1 MSGGFF
7 YYFHSYYLL
16 FMGLVKR
23 KLSSFWSLLKQSY
36 FSWNRNDPWARS
48 ATIAYYALFSLPSLL
63 IIVVTVAGYFFG
75 KEAVQGRI
83 TQEIGE
89 FIGVEAADAIE
100 GMVANAALNQ
110 SSTWAVIFGFA
121 FLIFGATGV
130 FFQLKAAMNN
140 IWNIAVKKNTVK
152 RIVINRIIS
161 LGMVFVLGLLLLIS
175 LVISAVLAAIK
186 DYVASIEPAVT
197 TFLMEVLNF
206 ALSFGIIM
214 SLFAAIFKWL
224 PDVKLKWKTTY
235 LGAMLTT
242 CLFLIAEYLIGFYFG
257 QSNPGSVYGGASSVV
272 LILLWV
278 YYTCLIVFFGAEFTV
293 QYALHKKDKVEP
305 NEYAEPAIYQEL
317 ERLEQKRGQLVDE
330 KRILDTL
337 QSHVDEEEE
346 RQKQRKKQE
355 EDDRSSS

>member
-1 MSGGFF
+1 MS
-7 YYFHSYYLL
+7 LI
-16 FMGLVKR
+16 KR
-23 KLSSFWSLLKQSY
+23 KLLTFWALIKHSY
-36 FSWNRNDPWARS
+36 TSWNRNDPWARS

-89 FIGVEAADAIE
+89 FIGIDAAQAIE
-100 GMVANAALNQ
+100 GMVANAALDQ
-110 SSTWAVIFGFA
+110 TSTWALIFGFA

-140 IWNIAVKKNTVK
+140 IWNIAVKKYTVK
-152 RIVINRIIS
+152 RIIINRVIS
-161 LGMVFVLGLLLLIS
+161 LGMVFVLGLLLLVS
-175 LVISAVLAAIK
+175 LILSAVLAAIN
-186 DYVASIEPAVT
+186 DYVASVAPVIT
-197 TFLMEVLNF
+197 TFLLDLLNF
-206 ALSFGIIM
+206 ALSFTIIM

-224 PDVKLKWKTTY
+224 PDVKLRWKTTY

-293 QYALHKKDKVEP
+293 QYALHKKEKVEP

-317 ERLEQKRGQLVDE
+317 ERLEQKRGQLIDE

-337 QSHVDEEEE
+337 QSHADKEEEE
-346 RQKQRKKQE
+346 NKLGEKREKEKMERTNRKNENKKK
-355 EDDRSSS
+355 ST

>member
-1 MSGGFF
+1 MN
-7 YYFHSYYLL
+7 LI
-16 FMGLVKR
+16 KR
-23 KLSSFWSLLKQSY
+23 KLLSFWKLIKLSY
-36 FSWNRNDPWARS
+36 FSWNRNEPWARS

-63 IIVVTVAGYFFG
+63 IIVVTVAGYVWG
-75 KEAVQGRI
+75 REAVQGRI
-83 TQEIGE
+83 TQQIED
-89 FIGVEAADAIE
+89 FIGVEAAQAIE
-100 GMVANAALNQ
+100 GMIANAALDQ
-110 SSTWAVIFGFA
+110 TSTWAVIFGFA

-175 LVISAVLAAIK
+175 LVISAIIKAVK
-186 DYVASIEPAVT
+186 DYVASIEPVISV
-197 TFLMEVLNF
+197 FVLEILNF
-206 ALSFGIIM
+206 ALSFTIIT

-224 PDVKLKWKTTY
+224 PDVKLNWKTTY

-242 CLFLIAEYLIGFYFG
+242 CLFLLAEYLIGFYFG
-257 QSNPGSVYGGASSVV
+257 QSNPGSIYGGASSVV

-293 QYALHKKDKVEP
+293 QYALHKKEKVEP

-317 ERLEQKRGQLVDE
+317 ERLEEKRGQLIDE

-337 QSHVDEEEE
+337 QSHKDEEQEA
-346 RQKQRKKQE
+346 RRKKE
-355 EDDRSSS
+355 KSEKNSS

>member
-1 MSGGFF
+1 MNFI
-7 YYFHSYYLL
+7 
-16 FMGLVKR
+16 KR
-23 KLSSFWSLLKQSY
+23 KLLSFWKLTKLTY
-36 FSWNRNDPWARS
+36 FSWNRNEPWARS

-63 IIVVTVAGYFFG
+63 IIVVTVAGYVWG

-83 TQEIGE
+83 TQQIED
-89 FIGVEAADAIE
+89 FIGLEAAKAIE
-100 GMVANAALNQ
+100 GMIANAALDQ
-110 SSTWAVIFGFA
+110 TSTWAVVFGFA

-175 LVISAVLAAIK
+175 LIISALIKAVK
-186 DYVASIEPAVT
+186 DYVASIEPVISV
-197 TFLMEVLNF
+197 FVLEVLNF
-206 ALSFGIIM
+206 ALSFTIIT

-224 PDVKLKWKTTY
+224 PDVKLRWKTTY

-242 CLFLIAEYLIGFYFG
+242 CLFLLAEYLIGFYFG
-257 QSNPGSVYGGASSVV
+257 QSNPGSIYGGASSVV

-317 ERLEQKRGQLVDE
+317 ERLEEKRGQLIDE

-337 QSHVDEEEE
+337 QSHKDEEEE
-346 RQKQRKKQE
+346 ARKKKGKPE
-355 EDDRSSS
+355 NNPS

>member
-1 MSGGFF
+1 MFKGFF
-7 YYFHSYYLL
+7 YTLRESAGA
-16 FMGLVKR
+16 MNVKQ
-23 KLSSFWSLLKQSY
+23 KLSSFWNLIKNAYSN
-36 FSWNRNDPWARS
+36 WNRNDPWARS

-75 KEAVQGRI
+75 RKAVQGRI

-89 FIGVEAADAIE
+89 FIGRESAMAIE
-100 GMVANAALNQ
+100 GMIAKAALDE
-110 SSTWAVIFGFA
+110 SSTVAVIFGLA

-140 IWNIAVKKNTVK
+140 IWNVTAKKNTVK

-175 LVISAVLAAIK
+175 LVISAVLAALS
-186 DYVASIEPAVT
+186 DYLASIAPVVT
-197 TFLMEVLNF
+197 TFMLDLLNF
-206 ALSFGIIM
+206 LISFAIVT

-224 PDVKLKWKTTY
+224 PDVKLRWKTTY

-242 CLFLIAEYLIGFYFG
+242 VLFLIAEFIIGFYFG
-257 QSNPGSVYGGASSVV
+257 QSDPGSVYGGASSVV

-293 QYALHKKDKVEP
+293 QYALHKREKVQP

-317 ERLEQKRGQLVDE
+317 EKLEQKRGQLIDE

-337 QSHVDEEEE
+337 QSHTDKDSEESGPEKGS
-346 RQKQRKKQE
+346 Q
-355 EDDRSSS
+355 

>member
-1 MSGGFF
+1 MN
-7 YYFHSYYLL
+7 
-16 FMGLVKR
+16 VKH
-23 KLSSFWSLLKQSY
+23 KLSSFWNLLKRAY
-36 FSWNRNDPWARS
+36 ISWNRNDPWARS
-48 ATIAYYALFSLPSLL
+48 ATIAYYALFSLPSLM

-75 KEAVQGRI
+75 RKAVQGRI
-83 TQEIGE
+83 TTEIGD
-89 FIGVEAADAIE
+89 FIGKESAAAIE
-100 GMVANAALNQ
+100 NMIANAALNE
-110 SSTWAVIFGFA
+110 SSTFAVIFGLA

-140 IWNIAVKKNTVK
+140 IWNVTAKKNTVK
-152 RIVINRIIS
+152 RIIINRIIS

-175 LVISAVLAAIK
+175 LLINTVVKALS
-186 DYVASIEPAVT
+186 DYLASIAPVIT
-197 TFLMEVLNF
+197 TFMINVLNF
-206 ALSFGIIM
+206 LISFLIIT

-224 PDVKLKWKTTY
+224 PDVKLRWKTTY

-242 CLFLIAEYLIGFYFG
+242 VLFLAAEYVIGFYFG

-293 QYALHKKDKVEP
+293 QYALHRRDKVEP

-317 ERLEQKRGQLVDE
+317 ERLEQKRGQLIDE

-337 QSHVDEEEE
+337 QSHTQQDSSASEE
-346 RQKQRKKQE
+346 KKKKE
-355 EDDRSSS
+355 

>member
-1 MSGGFF
+1 MNIK
-7 YYFHSYYLL
+7 H
-16 FMGLVKR
+16 
-23 KLSSFWSLLKQSY
+23 KLSSFWSLVKKAY
-36 FSWNRNDPWARS
+36 FNWDRNDPWARS

-75 KEAVQGRI
+75 QKAVQGRI

-89 FIGVEAADAIE
+89 FIGQESAMAIE
-100 GMVANAALNQ
+100 GMVAKAALDE
-110 SSTWAVIFGFA
+110 SSTWAIIFGFA

-140 IWNIAVKKNTVK
+140 IWNISVKKNTVK

-161 LGMVFVLGLLLLIS
+161 LGMVFVLGLLLLVS
-175 LVISAVLAAIK
+175 LVISAVLAALK
-186 DYVASIEPAVT
+186 DYLASIAPVIT
-197 TFLMEVLNF
+197 TFMLDLLNF
-206 ALSFGIIM
+206 LISFLIVT

-224 PDVKLKWKTTY
+224 PDVKLRWKTTY

-242 CLFLIAEYLIGFYFG
+242 VLFLIAEYIIGFYFG

-278 YYTCLIVFFGAEFTV
+278 YYTCLILFFGAEFTL
-293 QYALHKKDKVEP
+293 QYALHKKEKVEP

-317 ERLEQKRGQLVDE
+317 ERLEQKKGQLIDE

-337 QSHVDEEEE
+337 QSYSDKDTDSDKDTENS
-346 RQKQRKKQE
+346 KSPKKE
-355 EDDRSSS
+355 N